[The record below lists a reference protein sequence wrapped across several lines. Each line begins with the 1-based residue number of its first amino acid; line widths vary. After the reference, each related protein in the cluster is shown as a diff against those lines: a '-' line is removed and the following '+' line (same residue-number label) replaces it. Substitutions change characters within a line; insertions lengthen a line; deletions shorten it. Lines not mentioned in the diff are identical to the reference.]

1 MKGSVSPPITGTRP
15 VEREVRERRLRAPA
29 ARHVQVVDELLHAL
43 EHFGVGQVV
52 LPDEGREIRVEAR
65 ERLGARPLVLHRA
78 EEVDDLAR
86 SGRKVLRRR
95 GLDLAG
101 HAVEALVEERPQRPA
116 RAVAREH
123 VKVVDV
129 QVGLAVRAAHLG
141 RIDEV
146 EPVVGHH
153 LAGDVQDEAAER
165 IALVGV
171 RVDAPVDLV
180 EVFVDGAFDVDPALL
195 GVASLRAGLAVDDV
209 GAERLEAARL
219 EERML
224 DGVLNKFDAQRRLL
238 IQTRQHVRADEIK
251 GLGLAELARRL
262 TGARDGAHNLRDVEG
277 LHAAVSLDDVLAG
290 EPFTNLH
297 LLLHRIAAREHPTSV
312 G

>member
-1 MKGSVSPPITGTRP
+1 MY
-15 VEREVRERRLRAPA
+15 
-29 ARHVQVVDELLHAL
+29 
-43 EHFGVGQVV
+43 
-52 LPDEGREIRVEAR
+52 
-65 ERLGARPLVLHRA
+65 
-78 EEVDDLAR
+78 
-86 SGRKVLRRR
+86 
-95 GLDLAG
+95 
-101 HAVEALVEERPQRPA
+101 
-116 RAVAREH
+116 
-123 VKVVDV
+123 V

-262 TGARDGAHNLRDVEG
+262 TSARDGAHDLRDVEG